1 MEAMKN
7 DIALKQSSASPKNFV
22 WGRRAGF
29 YNSNVLFLFFAFIA
43 TYISIKGERTWTVMD
58 RNIYMHELDNK
69 MCSKGFHNTVSKSD
83 LKDSRVY
90 KYIWFTFH
98 NLVWLMLNYANFD
111 KLKKTKVLLT

>member
-1 MEAMKN
+1 
-7 DIALKQSSASPKNFV
+7 
-22 WGRRAGF
+22 
-29 YNSNVLFLFFAFIA
+29 
-43 TYISIKGERTWTVMD
+43 
-58 RNIYMHELDNK
+58 

-111 KLKKTKVLLT
+111 KLKKTKILLRALKINQFEMAQNLKFNLIQQESWITWGGGDSDLKSATIQT